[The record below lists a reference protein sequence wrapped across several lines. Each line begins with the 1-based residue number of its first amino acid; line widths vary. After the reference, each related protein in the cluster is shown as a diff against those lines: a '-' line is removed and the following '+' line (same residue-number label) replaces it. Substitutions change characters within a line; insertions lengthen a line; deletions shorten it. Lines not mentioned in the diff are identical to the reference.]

1 MTSPVTSWKS
11 SNSAWVPASEV
22 GEISLKRVLQAILA
36 LVVLVGFA
44 LPGMAAAEV
53 KIGVV
58 NIARIMEQAP
68 QAEAASKLLEK
79 RFSQRDASLSEE
91 RDAIRKLEEQ
101 LQRDGDVMA
110 ANKRAELEKEVRE
123 RGREYKRSFDN
134 FKEDVNIARNEELA
148 KLQKQ
153 VLQAI
158 AEIAEKEQYDLIVTE
173 NVVYASKRVDLTEK
187 VLARLK
193 EMFNADKQPG
203 ATR

>member
-1 MTSPVTSWKS
+1 M
-11 SNSAWVPASEV
+11 
-22 GEISLKRVLQAILA
+22 KRVLQAILA